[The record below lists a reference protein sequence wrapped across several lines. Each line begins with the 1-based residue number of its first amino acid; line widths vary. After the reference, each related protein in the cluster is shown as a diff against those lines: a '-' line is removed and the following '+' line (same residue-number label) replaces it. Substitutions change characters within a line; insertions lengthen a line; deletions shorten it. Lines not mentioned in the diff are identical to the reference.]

1 MVTWRELEKLA
12 PEITEVAVRLWPG
25 VLALHEGEPA
35 PVAQPCF
42 SVAYLA
48 TVRADGSPRLHPF
61 CPILAAGRLFAA
73 IPTSSPK
80 GRDLRREP
88 RCVIHAMPGPDDD
101 ELCIRARALEVNNA
115 ATREAVAAVVGR
127 SGVGGMIES
136 ASHHPIFEFD
146 MARVDA
152 ARWVNIG
159 QPGTYALR
167 RRRPGQ

>member
-1 MVTWRELEKLA
+1 
-12 PEITEVAVRLWPG
+12 
-25 VLALHEGEPA
+25 
-35 PVAQPCF
+35 
-42 SVAYLA
+42 
-48 TVRADGSPRLHPF
+48 
-61 CPILAAGRLFAA
+61 
-73 IPTSSPK
+73 
-80 GRDLRREP
+80 
-88 RCVIHAMPGPDDD
+88 MPGPDDD